1 MPIYRFMDQNLGQ
14 GQSPDFKT
22 WTQEFDFYFQELY
35 DDQEFSITFEQSQ
48 KITSLK

>member
-35 DDQEFSITFEQSQ
+35 DDQEFRRWTLYKLIPEKF
-48 KITSLK
+48 K